1 MVFEPFLSI
10 KGRRGTSLQGGG
22 TKVKLSFR
30 HVAFEGTMA
39 NIQWKVHGMN
49 LKIYLC
55 FVYGSLMKSA
65 NPFPRKY
72 TCAHARF
79 YITFQRVSDSP
90 KTTSRN
96 FGTNREPLGED
107 GDVHVGESYS

>member
-1 MVFEPFLSI
+1 MQ
-10 KGRRGTSLQGGG
+10 RGGI
-22 TKVKLSFR
+22 KVKLSFR
-30 HVAFEGTMA
+30 HVDFEGTMA

-55 FVYGSLMKSA
+55 FVYGSLTKSA

-72 TCAHARF
+72 TYAYVRF
-79 YITFQRVSDSP
+79 CVIFQRVSDSP

-96 FGTNREPLGED
+96 VGTKHEQLGED
-107 GDVHVGESYS
+107 GDVRGGKSYS